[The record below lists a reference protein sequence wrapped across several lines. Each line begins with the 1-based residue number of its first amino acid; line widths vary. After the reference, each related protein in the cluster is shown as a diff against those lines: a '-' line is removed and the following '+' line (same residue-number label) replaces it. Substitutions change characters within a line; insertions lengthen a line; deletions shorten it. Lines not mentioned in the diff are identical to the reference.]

1 MTRVR
6 PHLLNTPHS
15 GIRRMLDLA
24 AQVESPV
31 SLMSGDPNFR
41 TPEHIIRGAADA
53 ALAGATGYA
62 PGGGFPAMRE
72 AIAAKLA
79 RVNHIAASADQVCVT
94 TGACGGLFSSLLVIV
109 EPGDDVLLPDP
120 GWSNYA
126 AQVHVLGANPRPYP
140 VGSSTGWQ
148 LDPAVVEAAITPR
161 TSAILLNSPSNP
173 TGVVFDP
180 DALAEV
186 VAIADRRGIAVVS
199 DEAYDQLIF
208 SGKPFS
214 VASRVDSEQL
224 VTVYAFSKTYA
235 MTGWRLGYVVGERD
249 FIRELSLHQEP
260 LVSSA
265 STISQHA
272 AMAALEGPQ
281 DCVVEMVDAYRRRSE
296 YVVEAL
302 DAMQTPAV
310 APGGSFFVMAD
321 IRSTGLDSWDFS
333 TRLLQEY
340 GVGVVPGAAFG
351 AEGEGFVRITLAAS
365 MEALTEGLTR
375 MATAVDV
382 LRSGKSG
389 PNGQEVSA

>member
-1 MTRVR
+1 
-6 PHLLNTPHS
+6 
-15 GIRRMLDLA
+15 MLDLA
-24 AQVESPV
+24 AEVENPV
-31 SLMSGDPNFR
+31 LLMSGDPNFR
-41 TPEHIIRGAADA
+41 TPDHIIKASADA
-53 ALAGATGYA
+53 ALAGSTGYA

-72 AIAAKLA
+72 AIAAKDTA
-79 RVNHIAASADQVCVT
+79 VNGLEVAADEVCVT
-94 TGACGGLFSSLLVIV
+94 TGACGGLFSSLLLIV

-126 AQVHVLGANPRPYP
+126 AQVHVLGATPRPYP
-140 VGSSTGWQ
+140 VGASTGWQ
-148 LDPAVVEAAITPR
+148 LDPAAVEAVITPR
-161 TSAILLNSPSNP
+161 TSAIVLNSPSNP

-180 DALAEV
+180 KALEEV

-208 SGKPFS
+208 AGEPFS
-214 VASRVDSEQL
+214 VASRADSDQI

-281 DCVVEMVDAYRRRSE
+281 ECVTEMVDAYRRRAA
-296 YVVEAL
+296 YVVSALEA
-302 DAMQTPAV
+302 MGTPAV
-310 APGGSFFVMAD
+310 EPGGSFFVMAD
-321 IRSTGLDSWDFS
+321 IRGTGLDSWDFS
-333 TRLLQEY
+333 VRLLREY

-365 MEALTEGLTR
+365 QETLSDGLTK

-382 LRSGKSG
+382 LRSGTPGRSG
-389 PNGQEVSA
+389 KEASA